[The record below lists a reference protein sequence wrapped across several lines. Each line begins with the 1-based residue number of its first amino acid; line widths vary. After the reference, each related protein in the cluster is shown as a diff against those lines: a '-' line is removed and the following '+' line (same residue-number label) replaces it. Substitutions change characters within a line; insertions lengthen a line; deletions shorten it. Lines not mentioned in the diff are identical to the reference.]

1 MSLLNPL
8 NLYRNVKRS
17 DFSDTQG
24 ETSTDTQTP
33 GEQRS
38 SSTEPQPNSEDI
50 GGAPLE
56 EETPPLEGETPPLE
70 EETPPLEEETTSCNI
85 EHLLNN
91 INRIPDLATNC
102 SSPLSNEQDC
112 YVYCID
118 IEDTDTP
125 DTPENYIA
133 SKRSGKISCGQIS
146 ENQMRNCPEDGG
158 RTNCPNSHNIEE
170 IKCNIDGRQEIFD
183 IDLDD
188 GDITGMFITG
198 TTTGIIIYLLIFL

>member
-1 MSLLNPL
+1 MILSDPLNPL
-8 NLYRNVKRS
+8 NLFRNVARTEGG
-17 DFSDTQG
+17 DPSDTQG
-24 ETSTDTQTP
+24 ETSTEPQTP
-33 GEQRS
+33 GE
-38 SSTEPQPNSEDI
+38 PQPNFEDI

-56 EETPPLEGETPPLE
+56 TLEEETPPLE

-85 EHLLNN
+85 QHLLDN
-91 INRIPDLATNC
+91 INRMPDLETNC

-112 YVYCID
+112 YVYCKN
-118 IEDTDTP
+118 IEDTDS
-125 DTPENYIA
+125 PENYIS

-146 ENQMRNCPEDGG
+146 EDQRRNCPEDGG

-198 TTTGIIIYLLIFL
+198 TTAGIIIYLLIFL